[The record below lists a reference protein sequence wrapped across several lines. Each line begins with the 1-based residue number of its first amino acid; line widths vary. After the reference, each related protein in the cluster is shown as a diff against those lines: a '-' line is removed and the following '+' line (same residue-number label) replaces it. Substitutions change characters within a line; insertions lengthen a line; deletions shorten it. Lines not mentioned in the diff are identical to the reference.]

1 MTYFVLYSTCQ
12 TIKDYL
18 IGFLLY
24 FYKNKEEEKCHFFD
38 LFPTFT
44 NPRQINKTLASTL
57 TLIVLK

>member
-18 IGFLLY
+18 IGYLIYL
-24 FYKNKEEEKCHFFD
+24 YKNKEEEKCHFCD

-44 NPRQINKTLASTL
+44 NPKQIYKTLTFTL
-57 TLIVLK
+57 TLIVL